1 MNGSEIQIDKKTIAA
16 LSVESRI
23 AILKSLSKR
32 QMTPTEL
39 ADELNFSK
47 STVHKHLQKLVAAG
61 LVERV
66 EHNKWVYYRLTK
78 KGRIILSYN
87 AVKVVFLFTTSVL
100 ALVGALYG
108 VLLYFGVIRYRAP
121 EYIYDPVYLIL
132 GELLLLVSILAGYY
146 GYKILKERRKV
157 ARLLV

>member
-1 MNGSEIQIDKKTIAA
+1 MNDSEIRVDKKTIAA

-66 EHNKWVYYRLTK
+66 EHNK
-78 KGRIILSYN
+78 
-87 AVKVVFLFTTSVL
+87 
-100 ALVGALYG
+100 
-108 VLLYFGVIRYRAP
+108 
-121 EYIYDPVYLIL
+121 
-132 GELLLLVSILAGYY
+132 
-146 GYKILKERRKV
+146 
-157 ARLLV
+157 